1 MKSTI
6 YTIKSNGN
14 VSELTD
20 FEKSVYSC
28 IAEKEYKIGDSISE
42 KSLKKDFAKWNDENM
57 TVPLSTVLTEK
68 NMVRIA
74 RHHAYLVKS
83 NSIECDFIFKVREN
97 KAHGNF
103 SLDVLSAD
111 TLNSEFREKE
121 LTQREKK
128 TVDATQFIINYMNK
142 HSEELS
148 FDDIQKAIDLL
159 K

>member
-6 YTIKSNGN
+6 YTVKSNGN

-20 FEKSVYSC
+20 FEKSVYAC
-28 IAEKEYKIGDSISE
+28 IAEKKFSIGDSISE

-57 TVPLSTVLTEK
+57 TVPLSTVLTER

-74 RHHAYLVKS
+74 RHHAFLVKS
-83 NSIECDFIFKVREN
+83 GSVDCGFIFKVREN
-97 KAHGNF
+97 KAHGNY
-103 SLDVLSAD
+103 SVDVLSAD

-121 LTQREKK
+121 LAKREKK
-128 TVDATQFIINYMNK
+128 AVDPTEFIINYINK
-142 HSEELS
+142 HSEELALA
-148 FDDIQKAIDLL
+148 DIQKAIDLL

>member
-1 MKSTI
+1 MKGTI
-6 YTIKSNGN
+6 YTVKSNGN
-14 VSELTD
+14 VAELSE
-20 FEKSVYSC
+20 FEKSVYAC

-57 TVPLSTVLTEK
+57 TVSLSTVLTER
-68 NMVRIA
+68 NMTRIA
-74 RHHAYLVKS
+74 RYHAFLVKS
-83 NSIECDFIFKVREN
+83 GSIKCGFIFKVREN

-128 TVDATQFIINYMNK
+128 TVEPTEFIINYINK
-142 HSEELS
+142 HADNISL
-148 FDDIQKAIDLL
+148 DDIQKAIDLL